1 MNRKINLIQLFD
13 AYPVFYQPYIPPVV
27 DALRAQSEIDLQVVA
42 IQEGDEK
49 SHGVDVLPW
58 VIKRKLIAKMLQ
70 RLVKRYH
77 RLDYFEIKVVREKT
91 DIIHLQ
97 HSYLHS
103 EVVQLLQRP
112 RDSRP
117 KVIIT
122 LRGADTYVRPW
133 ERDSWKD
140 FYRNHGNQ
148 VDAFITMSEHQRQY
162 LHTKWGVEKERIH
175 VIPISF
181 GAPFEVIPKTPAPDA
196 LNLVSVFRMC
206 WEKNIAGNLQ
216 FVKALKDRN
225 IPVTY
230 SIYGDGPDLGQL
242 YYLRDQYGLTEEV
255 RVFGKVPNSTLKEKL
270 RSYDFI
276 LQLSHSEAF
285 PTSVLEAQ
293 SFGLPAIVSNNG
305 GLPEMI
311 KDQWNGVVV
320 PPDNMATGVQK
331 VISIWKDPNVFKTMS
346 ENAIAQ
352 SHQKYTIAREMEQLM
367 ALYKS
372 VL

>member
-1 MNRKINLIQLFD
+1 MSRKISIIQLFD

-42 IQEGDEK
+42 IRKGDEK
-49 SHGVDVLPW
+49 SPIVEVLPW
-58 VIKRKLIAKMLQ
+58 VIKRKLIAKLLQ

-77 RLDYFEIKVVREKT
+77 RLDYVAIKALREKT

-112 RDSRP
+112 RESRP

-140 FYRNHGNQ
+140 FYRDHGNQ

-181 GAPFEVIPKTPAPDA
+181 GASFQVLPKTPAPDT

-216 FVKALKDRN
+216 FVKAIKDRN
-225 IPVTY
+225 IPVRY
-230 SIYGDGPDLGQL
+230 SIYGDGPDLGQV

-255 RVFGKVPNSTLKEKL
+255 QVFGKVPNASLKEKL

-311 KDQWNGVVV
+311 QDHWNGVVV
-320 PPDNMATGVQK
+320 PLDKMMAGVQE
-331 VISIWKDPNVFKTMS
+331 VILIWKDAAVYKTMS

-352 SHQKYTIAREMEQLM
+352 THQKYTIVKEVEQLM